1 MVEIKARAGD
11 LVKLRLAREEMEGTL
26 LESYDSS
33 VLLVKLKSGYNIGI
47 LKASVF
53 DCRVIKKY
61 EKKENVKDKGV
72 KNEKRNLP
80 LIGLVITGGT
90 IASKL
95 DARTG
100 GVNALTSTSEFKRFY
115 PGLFDM
121 VDVSI
126 EAPFMLDS
134 GSIGPDHWFQIA
146 TSVKKLINDKEV
158 AGVVVAHGTDT
169 LHYTSSALSFF
180 LRDLGKPVVLTYAQR
195 SIDRASS
202 DAELNLKCAAKF
214 ALSNVAGVYVV
225 GHADLNDN
233 YCHALLGTKV
243 RKLHTSR
250 RDAFKAVNIGA
261 IAKVWPDKVE
271 FLSNFKARHDKSVE
285 LDAVFNDKVALLKFY
300 PGQNPDILDYH
311 VKEGYKGV
319 VIEMLGLGQIAGP
332 DVKNNWIPVIKK
344 CIKQGM
350 IICGAAQTIFG
361 RLDAKVYSTGREL
374 EKAGVIF
381 LDDMLSECAFV
392 KLGWVL
398 GHKGFK
404 GIEKVKEKML
414 ENVSGEFNDLLT
426 E

>member
-1 MVEIKARAGD
+1 
-11 LVKLRLAREEMEGTL
+11 
-26 LESYDSS
+26 
-33 VLLVKLKSGYNIGI
+33 
-47 LKASVF
+47 
-53 DCRVIKKY
+53 
-61 EKKENVKDKGV
+61 
-72 KNEKRNLP
+72 
-80 LIGLVITGGT
+80 
-90 IASKL
+90 
-95 DARTG
+95 
-100 GVNALTSTSEFKRFY
+100 
-115 PGLFDM
+115 
-121 VDVSI
+121 
-126 EAPFMLDS
+126 
-134 GSIGPDHWFQIA
+134 
-146 TSVKKLINDKEV
+146 
-158 AGVVVAHGTDT
+158 
-169 LHYTSSALSFF
+169 
-180 LRDLGKPVVLTYAQR
+180 
-195 SIDRASS
+195 
-202 DAELNLKCAAKF
+202 
-214 ALSNVAGVYVV
+214 VAGVYVV

-271 FLSNFKARHDKSVE
+271 FLSNFKARHDNSVE